1 MENKKRIVELYY
13 NYHLKVIDI
22 ENMLNISSAY
32 ISRIIKL
39 DNRYDAEKAYR
50 KNLNKKKRRIAK
62 LNYIKNKRE
71 IKRREDNYNEVLAMH
86 NQDVKELSKSGR
98 LSDEAYRKWNYSA
111 YKYNPSKKRYE
122 FDDSL
127 GRSADVPKYIKER

>member
-39 DNRYDAEKAYR
+39 DNRYDVEKAYR

-111 YKYNPSKKRYE
+111 YNYNPKKKRFE
-122 FDDSL
+122 FKEEL
-127 GRSADVPKYIKER
+127 GRAADVPKYIKER

>member
-39 DNRYDAEKAYR
+39 DNRYDVEKAYR